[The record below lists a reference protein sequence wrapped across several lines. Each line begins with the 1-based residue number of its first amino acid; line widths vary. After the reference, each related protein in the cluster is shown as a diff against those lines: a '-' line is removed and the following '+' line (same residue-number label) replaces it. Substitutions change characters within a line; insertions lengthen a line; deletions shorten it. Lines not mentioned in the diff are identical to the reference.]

1 VVEPHTTL
9 LRSRA
14 ARARSFCKLTLRTG
28 DPMIRR
34 FLTAVA
40 LAVLA
45 GCSGNSPTSPSGGG
59 SGGGAYGGG
68 GGGGGTGGTGGGTT
82 GGGTGGGAAPTTA
95 AITVGNDFFKSGH
108 NGAGNSPV
116 DTVAVGGTVT
126 WTWAGTG
133 STPHSVQSLGSPSF
147 ASSSV
152 QTGDG
157 SMHQVVFA
165 TAGTYRY
172 DCAVHGT
179 IMSGT
184 IVVR

>member
-1 VVEPHTTL
+1 
-9 LRSRA
+9 
-14 ARARSFCKLTLRTG
+14 
-28 DPMIRR
+28 MRR
-34 FLTAVA
+34 LLTAVA

-45 GCSGNSPTSPSGGG
+45 GCSGYSPTSPSA
-59 SGGGAYGGG
+59 GGGAGGGPYGAGGG
-68 GGGGGTGGTGGGTT
+68 GGGTGGGTT
-82 GGGTGGGAAPTTA
+82 GGDTGGGAALTTA
-95 AITVGNDFFKSGH
+95 AITVGNDFFKSAH
-108 NGAGNSPV
+108 NGSGNTPV

-147 ASSSV
+147 TSSAV

-157 SMHQVVFA
+157 SKHQVVFSA
-165 TAGTYRY
+165 AGTYRY